1 MKFYFYSEC
10 ISILM
15 FCNFIIQFVVYDFF
29 KVNSYIDLN
38 INESV
43 LFKVNN
49 LFGGGISNDVRYVI
63 NYNERVGGSE
73 EFSVI

>member
-10 ISILM
+10 ISILT

-43 LFKVNN
+43 LFNVNN

>member
-1 MKFYFYSEC
+1 M
-10 ISILM
+10 
-15 FCNFIIQFVVYDFF
+15 VYDFF
-29 KVNSYIDLN
+29 KVDSYIDLN

-43 LFKVNN
+43 LFNVNN